1 MPHCILFLVL
11 PASTRIES
19 LDRSNAG
26 VGATQR
32 NMLRPMSVYEFVET
46 VNLPLLPLSPLDDDP
61 CFDLIADEPPIST
74 SFRRFPTLVR
84 WCPSIPVT
92 AYPASSYHHAWKSAR
107 DIIDD

>member
-1 MPHCILFLVL
+1 MPHCIIFLVL

-46 VNLPLLPLSPLDDDP
+46 VNLPLLPLSPLGDDP

-74 SFRRFPTLVR
+74 PFRNFPTLV
-84 WCPSIPVT
+84 PFD
-92 AYPASSYHHAWKSAR
+92 SSGCLSSFKLSPRLEVRLGYNR
-107 DIIDD
+107 